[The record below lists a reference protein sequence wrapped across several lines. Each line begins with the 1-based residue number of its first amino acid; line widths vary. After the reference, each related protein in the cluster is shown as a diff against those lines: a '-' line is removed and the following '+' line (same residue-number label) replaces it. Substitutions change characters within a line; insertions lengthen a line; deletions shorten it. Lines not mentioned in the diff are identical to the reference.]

1 MKIKELKLKLK
12 NQLKTML
19 AENREKLREM
29 RFKVEQR
36 QLKKV
41 SDVKITKKTIAQI
54 LTILKE
60 EKRQSTISNNSI
72 KKH

>member
-1 MKIKELKLKLK
+1 MKTKELKLKPK

-19 AENREKLREM
+19 AEYREKLREM

-60 EKRQSTISNNSI
+60 KNNTYEKN
-72 KKH
+72 